1 MRFLLTDPVFRGRMV
16 LDNLLSFACCKGP
29 ASVAV
34 HGEGPTS
41 DPVRN
46 ILFHAIPSGGLEVR
60 RRIREVMEL
69 EHGEEANRVAAE
81 TELYLRKDDLV
92 ELGKSGVTIA
102 RHTASHVNL
111 KLLDD
116 VNLEVKEE
124 WNACGLDSNMT
135 VFSFPFGG
143 LADAEEAIPM
153 LSSSGMNPCFL
164 VEGCSNQSR
173 RNVCYRT
180 SPKADGISCLNA
192 DLEVF
197 SLIRRML
204 KKSRV
209 EAVENLARE
218 K

>member
-1 MRFLLTDPVFRGRMV
+1 MPTDPVSLKQKVF
-16 LDNLLSFACCKGP
+16 DNLLSFASCRRP
-29 ASVAV
+29 ASVQV

-46 ILFHAIPSGGLEVR
+46 ILFHAIPSGGLEIR
-60 RRIREVMEL
+60 RRIREVIEL

-102 RHTASHVNL
+102 RHTASHVNM

-116 VNLEVKEE
+116 VNFEVKEE
-124 WNACGLDSNMT
+124 WDACGLDSNMT
-135 VFSFPFGG
+135 AFSFPFGG
-143 LADAEEAIPM
+143 LADAEEAMPM
-153 LSSSGMNPCFL
+153 LSSIGMNPYFL
-164 VEGCSNQSR
+164 VEGCSNQSC
-173 RNVCYRT
+173 RNVHYRT
-180 SPKADGISCLNA
+180 SPKMNGISCLNA

-209 EAVENLARE
+209 EAVEYLAG
-218 K
+218 KK